1 MQRRKGELAPSDQD
15 QVPAPSDPGEVA
27 RFLARLRTAPQAA
40 AGGGR
45 LIFALD
51 ATASRQPTWDQAS
64 HLQAEMFQTAA
75 GLGGLAVQLVF
86 YRGHRECKA
95 SPWMTDTTALL
106 CRMTG
111 VSCLAGHTQI
121 QRVLRH
127 AAKESRKAR
136 VNALVF
142 VGDAMEE
149 RIDDLGDAAG
159 ELGLLGLPCFLFQ
172 EGRDPRVRAAFEQV
186 AKLSGGACCA
196 FDAGSAEQL
205 KALLGAVAAYA
216 AGGRPA
222 LLSYGER
229 RGGAALLLTRQVR

>member
-1 MQRRKGELAPSDQD
+1 MQRRKGELAHSDQD
-15 QVPAPSDPGEVA
+15 QVPARSDPDEVA
-27 RFLARLRTAPQAA
+27 RFLDRMKTAPRPAG
-40 AGGGR
+40 GGGR

-64 HLQAEMFQTAA
+64 HLQAEMFQAAA

-95 SPWMTDTTALL
+95 SPWMTDTAALL
-106 CRMTG
+106 RRMTG

-127 AAKESRKAR
+127 AASESRKAR

-172 EGRDPRVRAAFEQV
+172 EGRDPGVRAAFEQV

-229 RGGAALLLTRQVR
+229 RGGAALLLTRQLR